1 VTQPSLADAL
11 FPFPPCTRPAA
22 LIRREKRFLVE
33 VDIGG
38 AATWVHT
45 NNSGSMLGLVRPGRG
60 ALISPAS
67 NPKRKLAWTLE
78 AVEMGGADDRA
89 RHWCC
94 VNTQVPNKLLAWA
107 FQNRLLPEL
116 SEATAMRPEA
126 TIGDSR
132 LDARFTTPH
141 GPLWVECK
149 NVTLAEDGVALFPD
163 ARTERG
169 KKHLEE
175 LMRQAAQGA
184 RVATFYLV
192 TRKDAACFGPAWC
205 VDEDYARAFHAALA
219 AGVEA
224 WPWQAE
230 VSAEGLRLVRRLPV
244 VRE

>member
-1 VTQPSLADAL
+1 MINNFH
-11 FPFPPCTRPAA
+11 FPYGTRPAS
-22 LIRREKRFLVE
+22 LLRREKRFLVE
-33 VDIGG
+33 VELDG
-38 AATWVHT
+38 APVWVHT

-60 ALISPAS
+60 ALVSPAS

-78 AVEMGGADDRA
+78 AVEAGGG
-89 RHWCC
+89 WCC

-107 FQNRLLPEL
+107 FRGRLLPEL
-116 SEATAMRPEA
+116 RDATAMRAEA

-132 LDARFTTPH
+132 LDARFTTPR

-192 TRKDAACFGPAWC
+192 TRADAACFGPAWC
-205 VDEDYARAFHAALA
+205 VDEDYARTFYAALA

-230 VSAEGLRLVRRLPV
+230 VGAEGLRLVRRLPV

>member
-1 VTQPSLADAL
+1 MTHSSLADEV
-11 FPFPPCTRPAA
+11 FPFPPDTRPVR

-33 VDIGG
+33 VEMDG
-38 AATWVHT
+38 AAVWAHT

-60 ALISPAS
+60 ALVSPAS

-78 AVEMGGADDRA
+78 AVEVGGAGDRD

-107 FQNRLLPEL
+107 FTNRLLPEL

-132 LDARFTTPH
+132 LDARFETPR

-149 NVTLAEDGVALFPD
+149 NVTLAEDDVALFPD

-169 KKHLEE
+169 RKHLEE

-184 RVATFYLV
+184 RVATFYLI
-192 TRKDAACFGPAWC
+192 TRSDAACFGPAWC
-205 VDEDYARAFHAALA
+205 VDEEYARTFYAALA
-219 AGVEA
+219 SGVEA
-224 WPWQAE
+224 WPWQAA
-230 VSAEGLRLVRRLPV
+230 VSAEGLRLMRRLPV